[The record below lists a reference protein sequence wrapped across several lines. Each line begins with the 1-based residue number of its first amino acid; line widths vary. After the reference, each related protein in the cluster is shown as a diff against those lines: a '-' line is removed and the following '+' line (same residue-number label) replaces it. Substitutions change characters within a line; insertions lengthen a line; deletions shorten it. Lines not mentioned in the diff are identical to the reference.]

1 MFSKVFD
8 DLFNIYVSNMSKEIT
23 CSFICSVCVCRT
35 ESVAEKM
42 LTNWFTF
49 LLYKFLKV
57 TDIFVFNHT
66 KLFHYNFYCFIGSE
80 LGSQSV
86 AKDLKG
92 VKKFYPFKLRL
103 KPVVFIHIFFKYLDI
118 LIVWP
123 SELCRRYGAERLHS
137 SLSLFN
143 PLSRSVQVN
152 HSFPSSVP
160 SSSRWKKALLTPS
173 QERRATHSVRTSSSG
188 NRLTTRRW

>member
-1 MFSKVFD
+1 MIFSMLVIWARDHMFIVCF
-8 DLFNIYVSNMSKEIT
+8 L
-23 CSFICSVCVCRT
+23 CVCRT

-57 TDIFVFNHT
+57 ADVFVFRHP
-66 KLFHYNFYCFIGSE
+66 KHFYYSCYCFIVLEVS
-80 LGSQSV
+80 SQICC
-86 AKDLKG
+86 KGLKT
-92 VKKFYPFKLRL
+92 VL
-103 KPVVFIHIFFKYLDI
+103 KRFIHFNSESSLFFNIMGFQSNISQISSLSG
-118 LIVWP
+118 L
-123 SELCRRYGAERLHS
+123 SELCWPYGAERLHS
-137 SLSLFN
+137 SSSLSN
-143 PLSRSVQVN
+143 PLSRSAQVN

-160 SSSRWKKALLTPS
+160 SSSRWKKAPLTPS